1 MDGYPGGS
9 MPGDLFSD
17 FTLTVLGAGPAVPNA
32 GGASS
37 GYLLR
42 HRGQPVLVDCGSG
55 VVGNLLRYLR
65 APELQGVAISHL
77 HADHYFDFVPLYY
90 GLKFGRRGPESPT
103 RLPFYVPPGGQ
114 QHLRDLARLV
124 GGTETM
130 LDDQMAVREYAP
142 DRTFDIG
149 GLSFTFHPVQ
159 HYILS
164 HAMRITASTGRT
176 LVFSSDVGPC
186 DALVEAARGA
196 DLFLCEAALLDP
208 SDDPTPRRR
217 GHMTA
222 REAGLAARAA
232 GAKRLVLTHLRSD
245 GGELDRQQLEAARA
259 AFGGPVELAREG
271 VNLTV

>member
-1 MDGYPGGS
+1 MSTDPS
-9 MPGDLFSD
+9 DD
-17 FTLTVLGAGPAVPNA
+17 FTLTILGAGPAVPNA

-42 HRGQPVLVDCGSG
+42 HRGQAVLAECGSG
-55 VVGNLLRYLR
+55 VVGNLLRHLK
-65 APELQGVAISHL
+65 ATELQGVAISHL

-90 GLKFGRRGPESPT
+90 GLKFGQRSSRSPA

-124 GGTETM
+124 GGTQAM
-130 LDDQMAVREYAP
+130 LDDQMAVQEYTHG
-142 DRTFDIG
+142 RTFEIG
-149 GLSFTFHPVQ
+149 GLRFAFHPVQ

-164 HAMRITASTGRT
+164 HAMRITSATGRT

-186 DALVEAARGA
+186 DALVEAARDA
-196 DLFLCEAALLDP
+196 DLFLCESALLDP
-208 SDDPTPRRR
+208 SDDPTPQRR

-222 REAGLAARAA
+222 REAGEAARNA
-232 GAKRLVLTHLRSD
+232 GARRLVLTHLRSD
-245 GGELDRQQLEAARA
+245 GNELDRQQLESASA

-271 VNLTV
+271 AILTV